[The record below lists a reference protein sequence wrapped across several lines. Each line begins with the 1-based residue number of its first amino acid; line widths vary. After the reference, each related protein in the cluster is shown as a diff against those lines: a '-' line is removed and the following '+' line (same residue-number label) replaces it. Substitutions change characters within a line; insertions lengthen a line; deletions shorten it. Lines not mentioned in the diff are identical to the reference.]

1 MSHVALFTLLETRT
15 LPGWPD
21 VAGPSIVDSSVVLL
35 GIPAAIA
42 VVAALAILGPHWFH
56 QSQGQDLERR

>member
-1 MSHVALFTLLETRT
+1 MSHLALITLLET

-21 VAGPSIVDSSVVLL
+21 VVEPSLMESLVILA

-42 VVAALAILGPHWFH
+42 VVATVAIMGPQWFR
-56 QSQGQDLERR
+56 QSQGKELERR